1 MDRYKKE
8 RSQSYIG
15 DSPGM
20 SGNHSYD
27 NGRRNFV
34 DTHGITGDWAFFLL
48 LGIVSG
54 GSLGIG
60 DGLLLLV
67 LAAVLEPEEFLGLLF
82 WGLAACGAVGAVR
95 LLVLREERKAEMP
108 FVPFLTVAYLGRLFL
123 R

>member
-1 MDRYKKE
+1 M
-8 RSQSYIG
+8 
-15 DSPGM
+15 
-20 SGNHSYD
+20 
-27 NGRRNFV
+27 